1 MSNGQEL
8 ARCHRRVVKVH
19 VVVEPVRPALSVVYV
34 STPTKV
40 MHFTLHDGC
49 RLVVRTIILYEAKVY
64 SGVLVDGGNM
74 VFVALIVGVS

>member
-8 ARCHRRVVKVH
+8 ARCHHRVIKVY
-19 VVVEPVRPALSVVYV
+19 VVVEPVRPALTVVYV

-40 MHFTLHDGC
+40 MHFTLHDGS
-49 RLVVRTIILYEAKVY
+49 RFVVRTIILYEAKVY

-74 VFVALIVGVS
+74 VFVASIVGVS

>member
-8 ARCHRRVVKVH
+8 VRCHRRVVKVY
-19 VVVEPVRPALSVVYV
+19 VVVEPVRPTLTVVYV

-40 MHFTLHDGC
+40 VHFTLHDSG
-49 RLVVRTIILYEAKVY
+49 RFVVRTIISYEAKVY
-64 SGVLVDGGNM
+64 FDVLVDGGIM

>member
-8 ARCHRRVVKVH
+8 ARCHRWVVKVY
-19 VVVEPVRPALSVVYV
+19 VVVEPVRPALTVVYV

-40 MHFTLHDGC
+40 MHFTLHDGG

-64 SGVLVDGGNM
+64 SRVLVDGGNA
-74 VFVALIVGVS
+74 VFVASIIGVS

>member
-8 ARCHRRVVKVH
+8 AKCHRRIVKVYVVVK
-19 VVVEPVRPALSVVYV
+19 PVRSTLTVVYV

-40 MHFTLHDGC
+40 MHFTLHDGG

-64 SGVLVDGGNM
+64 FGVLVDGGNM
-74 VFVALIVGVS
+74 VFVASIVGVS